1 MFRKAHDRKSHLILN
16 LLSWV
21 DFLKPKYCFFENV
34 RGFLR
39 YNLHARQADKHNV
52 KGGIHTGGLKFLV
65 HALLSMGYV
74 TLLSH
79 SASTVNTCFPSRYQV
94 RFGLL
99 QAGHYGTPQDRVRF
113 FLNASLHGYPLPALP
128 QPSHS
133 SLSADG
139 LQLAL
144 SNEVN
149 IRPILT
155 AKGTAPLKH
164 VTIREAIGDLL
175 QWDWYVPSLF

>member
-1 MFRKAHDRKSHLILN
+1 M
-16 LLSWV
+16 
-21 DFLKPKYCFFENV
+21 
-34 RGFLR
+34 
-39 YNLHARQADKHNV
+39 
-52 KGGIHTGGLKFLV
+52 
-65 HALLSMGYV
+65 
-74 TLLSH
+74 
-79 SASTVNTCFPSRYQV
+79 

-175 QWDWYVPSLF
+175 QWDWYVPSLFRPYFTRLHHHCIFYTSLSVSVVTRC

>member
-16 LLSWV
+16 LHSWV

-74 TLLSH
+74 AITLPHCCLIPRVQLTRASRPGTRCG
-79 SASTVNTCFPSRYQV
+79 SAYSR
-94 RFGLL
+94 
-99 QAGHYGTPQDRVRF
+99 RV
-113 FLNASLHGYPLPALP
+113 
-128 QPSHS
+128 
-133 SLSADG
+133 
-139 LQLAL
+139 
-144 SNEVN
+144 
-149 IRPILT
+149 T
-155 AKGTAPLKH
+155 TAPRR
-164 VTIREAIGDLL
+164 TECD
-175 QWDWYVPSLF
+175 SS